1 MTKDPTN
8 GQGIDADQLKVLG
21 FPEYTQHYNVGEVW
35 MFNSIQYHKAENKG
49 ADDRYHL
56 LIYFDHMDPRARPMI
71 ESAIKNYQG
80 PTIL

>member
-1 MTKDPTN
+1 
-8 GQGIDADQLKVLG
+8 
-21 FPEYTQHYNVGEVW
+21 

-80 PTIL
+80 PIIL